1 MFFASGRSSED
12 RPLEHSVAPL
22 GDFDLIVTCEECS
35 TSFQLD
41 EARIPV
47 TGARVRCSRCKHAF
61 FLPSPTASPAEAVH
75 SVAEQ
80 AAHAPAA
87 SVPAAA
93 EDLSAQAGAVPA
105 EPSTASS
112 DSGSVLDEEDW
123 QFSEEVRVEG
133 DDDLSDESDSEE
145 ESVFGV
151 SQDFGEGFDASA
163 LSADSSATGLAT
175 PAAEGPPIA
184 REAAADAGSSSGLEL
199 DGVAPD
205 SEPVR
210 DESSFGSVDDFSAL
224 MEDEEPSVVGDL
236 ASEIASEL
244 EAEEA
249 NDSSVGTYA
258 EAGTTD
264 DLGDPESWDLVGHD
278 DFAGGPG
285 SIQGV
290 SRSFSSATGIESVDA
305 GDFFSEDALAGSA
318 YDDDLTGS
326 SIMAGPVGHVVRF
339 LGWGVTLGLV
349 GAIVFYSLGSEWAR
363 WAEAP
368 QIVRAGSLEAETIS
382 SGWVET
388 SRSGSVLRIAGQI
401 RNTGAEPIWPA
412 RVQLALLDGS
422 GARLTAP
429 PIQAGLPLPET
440 VLREAPLEAL
450 EERRAR
456 ATERLASS
464 PLAPGETREFEALLL
479 EGRLPESAE
488 RVLLEVG
495 PPVSPS
501 RNHGAGA
508 G

>member
-1 MFFASGRSSED
+1 M
-12 RPLEHSVAPL
+12 
-22 GDFDLIVTCEECS
+22 IVTCEECS

-41 EARIPV
+41 ETRIPA

-61 FLPSPTASPAEAVH
+61 FLPSPTASPDEAVH
-75 SVAEQ
+75 SVAEE

-87 SVPAAA
+87 SVPPAA
-93 EDLSAQAGAVPA
+93 EELPGESAVGPQGA
-105 EPSTASS
+105 S
-112 DSGSVLDEEDW
+112 DSPTGSDPVLEEEDW
-123 QFSEEVRVEG
+123 QFSEEIRVEG
-133 DDDLSDESDSEE
+133 DDLPDETDVGSEEESEE

-151 SQDFGEGFDASA
+151 SQDFGAGFDESV
-163 LSADSSATGLAT
+163 LTADSSDSDHAGSEPEA
-175 PAAEGPPIA
+175 PAVVIQ
-184 REAAADAGSSSGLEL
+184 AAADAGSSSGLEL
-199 DGVAPD
+199 DGPEAV

-224 MEDEEPSVVGDL
+224 MEDDETSVVSDL

-244 EAEEA
+244 EAEEG
-249 NDSSVGTYA
+249 NDPAVGTYA
-258 EAGTTD
+258 AAGTTD

-278 DFAGGPG
+278 DLAAGPA
-285 SIQGV
+285 SVQDV

-305 GDFFSEDALAGSA
+305 GDFFSEDALDGAG
-318 YDDDLTGS
+318 YDEDLDGS

-339 LGWGVTLGLV
+339 LGWGVTLALV
-349 GAIVFYSLGSEWAR
+349 GGVLFLALGNEWAR
-363 WAEAP
+363 WAQAP

-401 RNTGAEPIWPA
+401 RNIGAEPIWPA
-412 RVQLALLDGS
+412 RVQLALLDGK
-422 GARLTAP
+422 GTRLTAP

-440 VLREAPLEAL
+440 VLREAPLAAL
-450 EERRAR
+450 EERRAL
-456 ATERLASS
+456 ATERLAGS

-479 EGRLPESAE
+479 EGRLPESAQ

-495 PPVSPS
+495 QPVSPARS
-501 RNHGAGA
+501 REAGA